1 MKLTNY
7 FYAKTTITQKLQP
20 LSARNLLVVSR
31 LVAISKASHSTHDT
45 ENVVVRGVDVDS
57 RGRRGANR
65 VVGHREEQRGVI
77 DTR

>member
-1 MKLTNY
+1 MKLTIY
-7 FYAKTTITQKLQP
+7 FYVKTTITQKLQV

-31 LVAISKASHSTHDT
+31 LVAVGKTAHARHHA

-65 VVGHREEQRGVI
+65 VV
-77 DTR
+77 

>member
-1 MKLTNY
+1 M
-7 FYAKTTITQKLQP
+7 
-20 LSARNLLVVSR
+20 VSNF
-31 LVAISKASHSTHDT
+31 LVAISKTAHARHHA

-77 DTR
+77 DAR